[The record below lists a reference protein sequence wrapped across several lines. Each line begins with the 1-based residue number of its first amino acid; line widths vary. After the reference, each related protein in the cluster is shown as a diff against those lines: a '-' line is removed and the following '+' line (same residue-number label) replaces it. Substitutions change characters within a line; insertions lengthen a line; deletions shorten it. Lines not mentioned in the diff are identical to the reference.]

1 MMTAMFVINVDHTD
15 EDDPDKN
22 CNAMYIYSGPK
33 FSPPPLDNFGRPCS
47 ERCQKSACYFEI
59 LENFNYLWLISAWI
73 DISSS

>member
-33 FSPPPLDNFGRPCS
+33 FSPSPPWIILDALV
-47 ERCQKSACYFEI
+47 QKDAKKVLVI
-59 LENFNYLWLISAWI
+59 LKFLKISI
-73 DISSS
+73 TSG